1 MAYSHYDR
9 LSALDAT
16 FLHLE
21 SPGVHMHVG
30 ALALFSGEALRT
42 PEGGLDFDRIHA
54 LAEPA
59 LRRNPR
65 FRQRLEQIP
74 LFGHYAWVDD
84 PRFNFDYHLRLTAL
98 PEPGDERQLKRLA
111 GRVFSQKL
119 DLHRSPWEMW
129 FIEGLADGRF
139 AVLTKIHHCMVD
151 GVSGAD
157 LLAGFMAASA
167 DEAGGHGAPRW
178 IPRPA
183 PGAARLFADELAR
196 RAALPWKAAGAGL
209 QLLRQPARMLDEGTR
224 AARAVGSA
232 LFSTLGSASS
242 TPLNDDVGP
251 YRRFDWTRTELPAM
265 REVKARLGGTV
276 NDVALATVAGA
287 MRRFLERR
295 GLATDGLDFRAMMP
309 VSVRTRDQRGKLG
322 NRVAFLIAKLPV
334 DEAEPARRYQRV
346 LETTRDL
353 KASDVVEGGELLEA
367 LSDWTFTGLVAYLSR
382 LAARTRSYNMVV
394 TNVPGPQQEL
404 GLLGARLEEVYPLV
418 PLFSNQGLGIAL
430 FSYRQSLF
438 WGLNADW
445 DAVPDLH
452 HLLDAI
458 HEEFE
463 ALCKLELGSAP

>member
-1 MAYSHYDR
+1 VAYSHCDR

-30 ALALFSGEALRT
+30 AVAIFSGEALRT
-42 PEGGLDFDRIHA
+42 PEGGLDFDRIRA
-54 LAEPA
+54 LSEPA

-65 FRQRLEQIP
+65 FRQRLAPVP
-74 LFGHYAWVDD
+74 LFGHYVWVDD
-84 PRFNFDYHLRLTAL
+84 PQFNFDYHLRLTAL
-98 PEPGDERQLKRLA
+98 PEPGDARQLKRLA
-111 GRVFSQKL
+111 GRVFSQKV

-129 FIEGLADGRF
+129 FIEGLEDGRF
-139 AVLTKIHHCMVD
+139 AVLTKIHHCMID

-157 LLAGFMAASA
+157 LLGGFIAASA
-167 DEAGGHGAPRW
+167 DEVAAHGTPRW

-183 PGAARLFADELAR
+183 PGPARLFADELAR
-196 RAALPWKAAGAGL
+196 RATLPWKAAGAGL
-209 QLLRQPARMLDEGTR
+209 RLLRQPIRTLNEGSR
-224 AARAVGSA
+224 AVRAVGSA

-251 YRRFDWTRTELPAM
+251 YRRFDWTRTDLPAM
-265 REVKARLGGTV
+265 REVRMRLGGTV
-276 NDVALATVAGA
+276 NDVALAVVAGA

-295 GLATDGLDFRAMMP
+295 GLETDGLDFRAMLP
-309 VSVRTRDQRGKLG
+309 VSMRTRDQRGKLG

-353 KASDVVEGGELLEA
+353 KASDLVEGGELLEGIA
-367 LSDWTFTGLVAYLSR
+367 DQTVTGLVAYLSR
-382 LAARTRSYNMVV
+382 LAARTRSFNMVV
-394 TNVPGPQQEL
+394 TNVPGPEQEL
-404 GLLGARLEEVYPLV
+404 DLLGARLEEVYPLV
-418 PLFSNQGLGIAL
+418 PLFSNQGLGIAV
-430 FSYRQSLF
+430 FSYRHSLF

-452 HLLDAI
+452 DLLDAL

-463 ALCKLELGSAP
+463 VLCKLQPGGAA